1 MSVDERLVKAES
13 LDKDT
18 RDKFLFDYLKL
29 KALAE
34 QNNADKWRAIA
45 EIVNIVYLVSSV
57 NKDNLSK
64 FIDDFESDYEKNK
77 EFNVDILV
85 QLICYAVDTSKI
97 EKMVSK

>member
-13 LDKDT
+13 LDKDI

-64 FIDDFESDYEKNK
+64 FIDNFESDYEKNK

>member
-1 MSVDERLVKAES
+1 MNIGERLIKAES

-34 QNNADKWRAIA
+34 QNNSDKWRAIA
-45 EIVNIVYLVSSV
+45 EIVNIVYLVGSV

-77 EFNVDILV
+77 EFNTDILV

>member
-1 MSVDERLVKAES
+1 MSVDERLAKAES

>member
-1 MSVDERLVKAES
+1 MSVDERLAKAES
-13 LDKDT
+13 LDKDI

>member
-1 MSVDERLVKAES
+1 MNIGERLVKAES

-29 KALAE
+29 KALDE

>member
-1 MSVDERLVKAES
+1 MNIGERLVKAES

-97 EKMVSK
+97 EKIVSK

>member
-1 MSVDERLVKAES
+1 MNIGERLAKAES

-45 EIVNIVYLVSSV
+45 EIVNIVYLVSSI

>member
-29 KALAE
+29 KALDE

>member
-1 MSVDERLVKAES
+1 MNIDERLVKAES

-45 EIVNIVYLVSSV
+45 EIVNIVYLVSSI

-64 FIDDFESDYEKNK
+64 FIDDFENAYEKNK
-77 EFNVDILV
+77 VFNVDILV
-85 QLICYAVDTSKI
+85 QLICYAVDASKI